1 MDVSVSAYNENV
13 EETLTSLRRAIG
25 DEAVITDDETRAY
38 HSQDVFAVGPTV
50 AAVIKPTSVEAL
62 AEAVKITTSGGLA
75 IFPRGG
81 GYSYTDA
88 YLPSGPNGIS
98 LDMTGLNK
106 VTEINTLDMFVTV
119 ETGCTWE
126 ALDEALKPHGLR
138 AEFWGPL
145 SGFKATIGGG
155 LSQGA
160 ASLGSSKDGISAE
173 AVLGMEIVTANGE
186 VFATGSAAQ
195 KGKSPF
201 FRNYGP
207 DLTGLFCGDAGAL
220 GIKATATLRLQKRA
234 KLTQGLSFGFESF
247 EAMHKAL
254 AEIAATNRATE
265 VFGFTKRA
273 MEGAVASKGLIED
286 LKIMYAVG
294 RSSGGLIGG
303 FFQVIKMA
311 MAGRR
316 FASKAQFFAHCAVE
330 ADNAT
335 ELRGIIQNIRNA
347 VGGLGSDFPNT
358 MPTVMRATPF
368 MPYPVVGMDAK
379 RMLPLH
385 AILPFSKVPGFHAAF
400 EDLLEKR
407 KDQLEKLNITTPAIF
422 GTLSTNAFLYEPVIY
437 WPDQPDI
444 FHERNTPEEL
454 LEPMRALPANETGR
468 ALAKEM
474 FEEIVT
480 LMHAHSGVHLQI
492 GKSYPYLRDR
502 SDMTVSLV
510 RRIKAMTDPENL
522 LNPGALGL

>member
-1 MDVSVSAYNENV
+1 MDTAVTPHNENV
-13 EETLTSLRRAIG
+13 EEALASLRQAIG
-25 DEAVITDDETRAY
+25 AEAVIIDDDTRAY

-50 AAVIKPTSVEAL
+50 AAVIKPTSIEAL
-62 AEAVKITTSGGLA
+62 GQAVKIITSAGLA

-106 VTEINTLDMFVTV
+106 VVEINPLDMFVTV
-119 ETGCTWE
+119 EAGCTWE

-195 KGKSPF
+195 KDKSPF

-234 KLTQGLSFGFESF
+234 KLTQGLSFGFETF
-247 EAMHKAL
+247 EALHKAL
-254 AEIAATNRATE
+254 AGIAATNRATE

-273 MEGAVASKGLIED
+273 MEGAVASKGLMED

-294 RSSGGLIGG
+294 RASGGLFGAI
-303 FFQVIKMA
+303 FQVIKMA
-311 MAGRR
+311 IAGRR
-316 FASKAQFFAHCAVE
+316 FAGKAQFFAHCAVE
-330 ADNAT
+330 ADNPT
-335 ELRGIIQNIRNA
+335 ELKGHIQNIRDA
-347 VGGLGSDFPNT
+347 VGDLGSDFPNT
-358 MPTVMRATPF
+358 MPTVMRAAPF

-385 AILPFSKVPGFHAAF
+385 VILPFSKVPTFHAAF
-400 EDLLEKR
+400 EALLEKR
-407 KDQLEKLNITTPAIF
+407 KDQLDQLDITTPAIF

-454 LEPMRALPANETGR
+454 LAPMRNLPANETGR
-468 ALAKEM
+468 VLAKEM

-480 LMHAHSGVHLQI
+480 LMHEHSGVHLQI
-492 GKSYPYLRDR
+492 GKAYPYLRDR
-502 SDMTVSLV
+502 SEITTDLI
-510 RRIKAMTDPENL
+510 RRVKAMTDPENL

>member
-1 MDVSVSAYNENV
+1 MDTPVTAHNENV
-13 EETLTSLRRAIG
+13 DEALTALRQAIG
-25 DEAVITDDETRAY
+25 AEAVITDDETRAY

-50 AAVIKPTSVEAL
+50 AAVLKPSSVEAL
-62 AEAVKITTSGGLA
+62 AQAVKIATSAGLA

-88 YLPSGPNGIS
+88 YLPSAPNGIS
-98 LDMTGLNK
+98 LDMTGLNRII
-106 VTEINTLDMFVTV
+106 EINPLDMYVTV
-119 ETGCTWE
+119 EAGCTWE
-126 ALDEALKPHGLR
+126 ALDEALKPYGLR
-138 AEFWGPL
+138 GEFWGPL

-173 AVLGMEIVTANGE
+173 AVLGMEIVTAKGE

-234 KLTQGLSFGFESF
+234 KLTQGLSFGFETF

-254 AEIAATNRATE
+254 AAIAASNRATE

-273 MEGAVASKGLIED
+273 MEGAVASKGLLED

-303 FFQVIKMA
+303 LFQVIKMA
-311 MAGRR
+311 IAGRR
-316 FASKAQFFAHCAVE
+316 FAGKAQFFAHCAVE

-335 ELRGIIQNIRNA
+335 ELKGHIQTVRDA
-347 VGGLGSDFPNT
+347 VGDLGSDFPNT
-358 MPTVMRATPF
+358 MPTVMRASPF

-385 AILPFSKVPGFHAAF
+385 AILPFSKVPAFHAAF
-400 EDLLEKR
+400 EALLDKR
-407 KDQLEKLNITTPAIF
+407 KDQLEQLNITTPAIF

-454 LEPMRALPANETGR
+454 LAPMRDIAANETGR
-468 ALAKEM
+468 AVAKEM
-474 FEEIVT
+474 FEEIVAV
-480 LMHAHSGVHLQI
+480 MHAHGGVHLQI
-492 GKSYPYLRDR
+492 GKAYPYLRDR
-502 SDMTVSLV
+502 SDMTIDLV
-510 RRIKAMTDPENL
+510 KRVKAMTDPENL